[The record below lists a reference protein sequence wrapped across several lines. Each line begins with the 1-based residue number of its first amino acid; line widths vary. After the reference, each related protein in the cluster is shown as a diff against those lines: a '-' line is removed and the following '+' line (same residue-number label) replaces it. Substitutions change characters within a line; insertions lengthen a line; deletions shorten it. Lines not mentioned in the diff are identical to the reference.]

1 MNIGKTFKRKTK
13 KEVEPEKQKDFVE
26 QLRIAYNALDDPK
39 KFYRTILV
47 PSLFIGILMF
57 LIPFILDMIIGFHL
71 ELNPITFIIGGII
84 PIFLGITYPYISWKN
99 RENDINGELHFFIT
113 HLRVLAISDLS
124 LKDIFKII
132 GEKKAYRSLGD
143 EIKKISV
150 LSNKWRYPMAK
161 TLHFIA
167 ERSPSKTFSDFLDR
181 FSQSIDSGV
190 EHREFIEIEQE
201 AVIEEYKTMYE
212 TSNENIVILNEIYV
226 SLLIAVVFIMSFG
239 IVLPMI
245 MGAETITTY
254 VYLSSFLLILSE
266 ILLLYLLRAMIP
278 RDDFWHQ
285 SKEKGRVEIKLIK
298 EFKMLVLISA
308 VIGIILIYLKYILAL
323 QQMELLSIELLFAIA
338 ITPLVISGI
347 KVIIEEDQIMRKEK
361 NFLAFLPALGSI
373 ATMKGG
379 KINDSVYYLSRKD
392 YGVLTKYIRHLYR
405 RLRTRIDDDSSW
417 SWFGIDTGSNYIQ
430 RSSEMFREATYSAAS
445 PRKVSKMISNN
456 IRKIHDLRKKKLTIV
471 NTTIALFAGIT
482 FGISFSIYVS
492 LVISEHMNNIIME
505 TGDPFSGLDTINIG
519 TLLYIVPPEVF
530 ETIMMVIFMVLTI
543 HCFVLSYT
551 LKTLRGSHTLLSF
564 LFFTPFVWIIAITA
578 NVVRIIIG
586 GMLV

>member
-1 MNIGKTFKRKTK
+1 
-13 KEVEPEKQKDFVE
+13 
-26 QLRIAYNALDDPK
+26 
-39 KFYRTILV
+39 
-47 PSLFIGILMF
+47 
-57 LIPFILDMIIGFHL
+57 
-71 ELNPITFIIGGII
+71 
-84 PIFLGITYPYISWKN
+84 
-99 RENDINGELHFFIT
+99 
-113 HLRVLAISDLS
+113 
-124 LKDIFKII
+124 
-132 GEKKAYRSLGD
+132 
-143 EIKKISV
+143 
-150 LSNKWRYPMAK
+150 MAK